1 MFVPYIILF
10 GVWAFV
16 RVTAEA
22 RIWLTYLRSAGSAR
36 VTYLREAATAASIQ
50 TISGGDAIKE
60 ANNVSN
66 FVAVAESPK
75 DKAKITARKKPGSGT

>member
-1 MFVPYIILF
+1 MLVPYIILL
-10 GVWAFV
+10 GAWAFV
-16 RVTAEA
+16 RATAEA
-22 RIWLTYLRSAGSAR
+22 RIWLTYLRSAGPAR
-36 VTYLREAATAASIQ
+36 VTYLREAATAAFIQ

-75 DKAKITARKKPGSGT
+75 DKAKITASKRPGSGT